1 MHHDLVEKKAWV
13 SERRFLHALNYCM
26 LLPGPEAQQLAT
38 YVGWLL
44 HGVKGGLVA
53 GLLFI
58 LPGMLMLLGL
68 SYVYVIY
75 GHQQA
80 VINVLGMLKP
90 AVIAIVAFAAYRMGA
105 RVLQN
110 RLLWLFAFGACFA
123 IMLFRLPFPYILASA
138 ALLGLA
144 GSYIKPVYFLP
155 KKELTEMRGV
165 EVDSLA
171 IKRSISLH
179 SRLLGTLRTCLIALL
194 CWLLPLLL
202 LFWLYGGCG
211 LYTQMA
217 MFFTKMAW
225 LTFGGAYAVLPYVNQ
240 AAVEHYG
247 WLTSAQMMDGL
258 ALGETTPGPLI
269 LVFTYVGFLGGWAHG
284 VTSNPLVSGLIAAI
298 VATYFTFLPS
308 FLLIFAGAPWIE
320 HSLNS
325 KQLNGVLT
333 AISASI
339 IGVIAALAV
348 SFAQHVFWA
357 LGRFDVVAAGLTI
370 IAFIMLVWARLSVL
384 KLVMLFVALG
394 LVQYLF
400 LLIRSIA

>member
-155 KKELTEMRGV
+155 KKEFTEMRGV